1 MGMGPVKASLEALIA
16 AQLQSK
22 DIDLFELNEAFAAQ
36 CLSCLK
42 ELNWPR
48 ECVNV
53 NGGAI
58 SLGHAIGCSGSRIL
72 VTLLYEMKRQQ
83 VKYGLAS
90 LCIGGGQGNALI
102 LERE

>member
-1 MGMGPVKASLEALIA
+1 MI
-16 AQLQSK
+16 
-22 DIDLFELNEAFAAQ
+22 
-36 CLSCLK
+36 
-42 ELNWPR
+42 
-48 ECVNV
+48 
-53 NGGAI
+53 
-58 SLGHAIGCSGSRIL
+58 